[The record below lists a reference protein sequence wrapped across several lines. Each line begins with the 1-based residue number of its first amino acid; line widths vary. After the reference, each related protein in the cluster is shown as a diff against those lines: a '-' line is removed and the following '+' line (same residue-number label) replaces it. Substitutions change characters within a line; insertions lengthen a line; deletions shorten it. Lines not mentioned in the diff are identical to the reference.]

1 MRSEKVL
8 PTHEEGEDGDG
19 ALQHLME
26 APPTAIKQVLF
37 QFIEQN
43 EAPEVVTS
51 ADMTPDGQ
59 YGETW
64 VMATPR
70 RVVVYDPDH
79 GSPQTRE
86 IRLADLEKVD
96 KIDFVG
102 NGALRFTTSRD
113 ACEVRFSLSQS
124 SKFDDVRDVIE
135 SLRGKERKESDDEN
149 RKGNGR
155 RSRRG
160 LTPEALRA
168 RVKARA
174 KRSGRCQKCG
184 RLLPYRHGV
193 CPLCLERTR
202 LLMRLFPYLQ
212 PYLFFVVL
220 NLILMFITTGL
231 GLLPPFLTK
240 TLLDDVFPKRNLS
253 LLFIVLGALLGSN
266 LANSVLGSIRSYMTT
281 WLQQRIVIRLRTQ
294 LYTYLHQLSLSFY
307 DRQSVG
313 HLIQRVMSDTSALQS
328 FIATGMVEIIQ
339 NVMTIFIISATM
351 LLMDWKLALVTLL
364 PVPLMVMGNQWYA
377 RKVYRIYQRIWRQ
390 SARLSSILTDT
401 LPGVR
406 VVKAFAQENREVK
419 RFIAQNELLLATNLR
434 AAHMSRVFQP
444 IMGLLSTIGTMSIW
458 AVGGYMVISSGSIT
472 PGVLMAFLQY
482 LHRFYQPVHALC
494 NMNERIQSV
503 AASAERVFELID
515 TKPDVEDDPD
525 AVELPEIQGHV
536 RFDDTSFGYDTGTKV
551 LEGISLDVQPGEMI
565 GLVGHSGA
573 GKSTLINLICRF
585 YDVTE
590 GTISV
595 DGHDIRKV
603 KLNSLRSQIGVVLQE
618 PYLFRGTIAEN
629 IAYGHPD
636 ATREEIVRAAIAAN
650 AHEFIC
656 RAADGYDTMI
666 GERGGGISG
675 GERQRISIAR
685 AILKSPRIL
694 ILDEATASVDTQTEA
709 KIREAVERLV
719 QGRTTFAIA
728 HRLSTLRS
736 ANRLVVL
743 DKGKIVE
750 VGTHEE
756 LLAKEDGAFKKLW
769 NMQMDVARRHQEVLS
784 V

>member
-1 MRSEKVL
+1 MSAERTLSQG
-8 PTHEEGEDGDG
+8 EEGESGNG
-19 ALQHLME
+19 AIHHLME
-26 APPTAIKQVLF
+26 TPPEEIKQVLF
-37 QFIEQN
+37 QFIGPN
-43 EAPEVVTS
+43 EKPEVVTS

-59 YGETW
+59 YGQTW
-64 VMATPR
+64 ILATQR
-70 RVVVYDPDH
+70 RVVVCNPDH
-79 GSPQTRE
+79 GVPHTRE
-86 IRLADLEKVD
+86 IPLVDLEKVD
-96 KIDFVG
+96 KVDFVG
-102 NGALRFTTSRD
+102 NGILRFSTAQD
-113 ACEVRFSLSQS
+113 ACDVRFSLSQS
-124 SKFDDVRDVIE
+124 DKFTDVRDMID
-135 SLRGKERKESDDEN
+135 SLRKREHREQGKEE
-149 RKGNGR
+149 GNGHR
-155 RSRRG
+155 PGRL
-160 LTPEALRA
+160 LTPEALQSRVRA
-168 RVKARA
+168 RAR
-174 KRSGRCQKCG
+174 RSGRCQKCG
-184 RLLPYRHGV
+184 RLLPYRGAV

-202 LLMRLFPYLQ
+202 LLLRLFPFLQ
-212 PYLFFVVL
+212 PYLFLVVV
-220 NLILMFITTGL
+220 NLVLMFITTWL
-231 GLLPPFLTK
+231 GLLPPYLTK
-240 TLLDDVFPKRNLS
+240 TLLDDVFPSRNLP

-266 LANSVLGSIRSYMTT
+266 LAGSVIGAVRGYMTT

-294 LYTYLHQLSLSFY
+294 LYSYLHHLSLSFY

-313 HLIQRVMSDTSALQS
+313 HIIQRVMSDTSNLQS
-328 FIATGMVEIIQ
+328 FIATGLVEIIQ
-339 NVMTIFIISATM
+339 NVMTILIITATM
-351 LLMDWKLALVTLL
+351 LMMNWKLAIVTLL
-364 PVPLMVMGNQWYA
+364 PVPLVVKGNQWYA
-377 RKVYRIYQRIWRQ
+377 QKVYRIYQRLWRQ

-419 RFIAQNELLLATNLR
+419 RFIDQNELMLATSLR

-444 IMGLLSTIGTMSIW
+444 IMGLLFTMGTLSIW
-458 AVGGYMVISSGSIT
+458 AVGGYMVIQSGTIT
-472 PGVLMAFLQY
+472 PGVLLAFLQY
-482 LHRFYQPVHALC
+482 LHRFYAPVQALC
-494 NMNERIQSV
+494 SMNERVQNV
-503 AASAERVFELID
+503 AASAERVFELLD

-525 AVELPEIQGHV
+525 AVELPTIQGHV
-536 RFDDTSFGYDTGTKV
+536 RFEDVSFGYDTGKKV
-551 LEGISLDVQPGEMI
+551 LEDISLEVKPGEMI

-590 GTISV
+590 GAIYV

-618 PYLFRGTIAEN
+618 PYLFRGTVAEN

-636 ATREEIVRAAIAAN
+636 ATREEIVKAAIAAN

-656 RAADGYDTMI
+656 RMPDGYDTMI

-675 GERQRISIAR
+675 GERQRLSIAR

-709 KIREAVERLV
+709 KIREAIERLV

-736 ANRLVVL
+736 ATRLVVL
-743 DKGKIVE
+743 EKGRIVE

-769 NMQMDVARRHQEVLS
+769 NMQMDVARRHQEILTV
-784 V
+784 